1 MTDDHAGLAART
13 RFAAAAAAGHDWEAA
28 TKACLDRLGP
38 VDGCNLGFVYV
49 ADTLAGDMAAIVTL
63 LRAATGI
70 RDWAGSVGV
79 GVLGGAG
86 GKSDGELFDKPAV
99 AVLAAQ
105 LPAEAY
111 RLFPMLTEDTAPLAR
126 AAGGW
131 LDRNGGPIAYIHADP
146 RCEKLPHLLS
156 ALSDNLG
163 AFVVG
168 GLTSSRGAY
177 PQATIPGSTA
187 VMPSGPVAEGG
198 VSGVFF
204 SQGAGVMVGLSQ
216 GCVPIGPRRLV
227 TSCQENVLIEIDGR
241 PALEVLKEDIG
252 PDMAR
257 DLRHIG
263 HVIHAALPVAGA
275 DTGDFLVRNLVGVD
289 PNHGWVAIGE
299 RVEDGQS
306 LMFVRR
312 DQEAAET
319 DLRRMLAKLKKR
331 AGGAPKGGLYVT
343 CLARGRNT
351 FGADGDELAIIRE
364 ELGDLPLAGYFASG
378 EISNARM
385 YGYTGVLTLF
395 T

>member
-1 MTDDHAGLAART
+1 MSDDAALAART

-49 ADTLAGDMAAIVTL
+49 ADTLAAEMGAIVTL

-70 RDWAGSVGV
+70 RDWAGTVGV

-86 GKSDGELFDKPAV
+86 GKSDGEFFDKPAV
-99 AVLAAQ
+99 AVLAAR
-105 LPAEAY
+105 LDPEAY
-111 RLFPMLTEDTAPLAR
+111 RLFPMLTGDMAPLSR

-131 LDRNGGPIAYIHADP
+131 LDRNGAPVAFIHVDP
-146 RCEKLPHLLS
+146 RCEDLPRVL
-156 ALSDNLG
+156 AGLSDSAG
-163 AFVVG
+163 AFLVG
-168 GLTSSRGAY
+168 GMTSSRGAF

-187 VMPSGPVAEGG
+187 VMPSGPVADGG
-198 VSGVFF
+198 VSGALFG
-204 SQGAGVMVGLSQ
+204 QGAGVMVGLSQ
-216 GCVPIGPRRLV
+216 GCVPIGPRRVV
-227 TSCQENVLIEIDGR
+227 TSCQENVLIEVDGR
-241 PALEVLKEDIG
+241 PALDVLKEDIG
-252 PDMAR
+252 PEMAR

-263 HVIHAALPVAGA
+263 NVIHAAFPIAGA
-275 DTGDFLVRNLVGVD
+275 DTGDYLVRNLVGID
-289 PNHGWVAIGE
+289 PNHGWVAVAE
-299 RVEDGQS
+299 QVEEGQT
-306 LMFVRR
+306 LMFARR
-312 DQEAAET
+312 DQQAAEA

-364 ELGDLPLAGYFASG
+364 ELGDLPLAGFFASG
-378 EISNARM
+378 EISNGRM